1 MYKKSLLRVL
11 LLLIR
16 PIVVFSPFSSP
27 ARPSPFSITRFYILF
42 EQTKLFSR
50 ASLLALAK
58 PIYASY
64 VDILKDILKVMI
76 KSSASMF
83 EINFCNLEG
92 VKMISNICFLGL
104 QLRCNQNDILDHR
117 SSTVRSIIKL

>member
-1 MYKKSLLRVL
+1 MVANQELLFFHR
-11 LLLIR
+11 
-16 PIVVFSPFSSP
+16 SPP

-42 EQTKLFSR
+42 EQTKIFSR

-83 EINFCNLEG
+83 EINFCSLEG
-92 VKMISNICFLGL
+92 VKMISNIFGGGGGSAVTL
-104 QLRCNQNDILDHR
+104 
-117 SSTVRSIIKL
+117 

>member
-1 MYKKSLLRVL
+1 MCFTCKVAF
-11 LLLIR
+11 LLIR

-42 EQTKLFSR
+42 EQTKIFSR

-83 EINFCNLEG
+83 EINFCSLEG